1 MKTRLAL
8 IVGLV
13 AALPGM
19 AGAQQALTFDAF
31 ASADA
36 DHNRVRKAGL
46 SFDWSRIDNA
56 DYRGIR
62 LEDAM
67 FSPAGGDAE
76 HSKRIYYRFA
86 DRRSDGTWSWK
97 GMLGTDGHTWLG
109 NASVVRESD
118 WRQEFFLERAAVE
131 TARGIEERLHYT
143 FAGAAFDLPV
153 DERNVFTA
161 LAGVQDFSGRNLRQ
175 HLRARYIRVL
185 SETHGDRVA
194 AVDGGNERG
203 GRVAA
208 CESEVPEQ
216 LGDRVGHPEPSS
228 PAVAVAVSCALL
240 LILVTRPVNVVSGK
254 ASISM
259 TAPSRAILA
268 AWLGTLYFRVGP
280 TWIGAP
286 IIIASGLVIVWR
298 EHHLAR
304 RAALSAQAATS
315 A

>member
-67 FSPAGGDAE
+67 SSPAGGDAE

-185 SETHGDRVA
+185 SETHGLSFQVRLRYAHDRVPHEYDYFSPRWYARAIPMLQWRRFRGGWQYRVA
-194 AVDGGNERG
+194 AGVGRQADADSGWRAAQLLEASVTSPADQDGWWLRASTVHTN
-203 GRVAA
+203 
-208 CESEVPEQ
+208 
-216 LGDRVGHPEPSS
+216 EPSS
-228 PAVAVAVSCALL
+228 FGNGYRYTQAML
-240 LILVTRPVNVVSGK
+240 T
-254 ASISM
+254 
-259 TAPSRAILA
+259 
-268 AWLGTLYFRVGP
+268 LG
-280 TWIGAP
+280 
-286 IIIASGLVIVWR
+286 
-298 EHHLAR
+298 R
-304 RAALSAQAATS
+304 RF
-315 A
+315 